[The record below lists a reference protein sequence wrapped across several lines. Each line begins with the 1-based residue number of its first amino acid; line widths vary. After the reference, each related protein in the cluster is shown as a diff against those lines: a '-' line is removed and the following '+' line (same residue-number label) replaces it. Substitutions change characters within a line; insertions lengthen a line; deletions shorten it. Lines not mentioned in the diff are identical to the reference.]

1 MPNITTTT
9 AAVFI
14 PALWS
19 VETLRATEVALVA
32 APLVKR
38 FDALVTSRGNA
49 IHIPNVSN
57 LVANPKTSNTEV
69 QTQAITETET
79 LLNIDKWYEAS
90 FRVEDMAA
98 TQSNYDLRAE
108 YSTKAGYAIAKQV
121 DTDVLGLYADFTNVA
136 VGTYNT
142 AIDEDTI
149 LDAVLALDEND
160 IPMEDRYLVINPAQK
175 NEIMKIDKFV
185 RKDYV
190 GQYQTPGMNVKG
202 PNTRFLWG
210 DIYGYPVYYTNNTPV
225 TVATPAQTHCMLF
238 QKEAMAL
245 ALQQAPRMQAAY
257 WLPALAWYVVT
268 DVLYGVKALRTNAG
282 VEIKA

>member
-1 MPNITTTT
+1 MANITTVT

-38 FDALVTSRGNA
+38 FDSQVSSRGNA

-57 LVANPKTSNTEV
+57 LTANAKSVNTDV
-69 QTQAITETET
+69 TTQTITETET
-79 LLNIDKWYEAS
+79 VLNIDKWYEAS
-90 FRVEDMAA
+90 FKVEDMAEV
-98 TQSNYDLRAE
+98 QSNYDLRAE

-121 DTDVLGLYADFTNVA
+121 DTDVLGLYSNFTNTA
-136 VGTYNT
+136 VGTYGS
-142 AIDEDTI
+142 AITDVTI
-149 LDAVLALDEND
+149 LNAILALDNAD

-190 GQYQTPGMNVKG
+190 GQYQTPGVAVKG

-210 DIYGYPVYYTNNTPV
+210 DIYGYPVYYTNNVPT
-225 TVATPAQTHCMLF
+225 TVATPTQVHAMLF

-257 WLPALAWYVVT
+257 WLPSLAWYVVT
-268 DVLYGVKALRTNAG
+268 DVIYGVKALRTTAG
-282 VEIKA
+282 VEIKC